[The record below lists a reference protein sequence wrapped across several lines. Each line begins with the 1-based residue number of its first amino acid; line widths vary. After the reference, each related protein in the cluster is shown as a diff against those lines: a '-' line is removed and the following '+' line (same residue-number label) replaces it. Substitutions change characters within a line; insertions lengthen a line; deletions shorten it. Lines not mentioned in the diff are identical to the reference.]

1 MGALKKILYALANSD
16 VKPEF
21 RISYTI
27 KDEESAKSELLG
39 KAITDAKEKAT
50 VLSKKTSVTL
60 KDIQNIYY
68 SWGKID
74 FEIHPMSKVL
84 LSEDCLLSEILSDSY
99 ELEIEPDDIEVSD
112 TVTVVWE
119 IQ

>member
-1 MGALKKILYALANSD
+1 MRLLILMLSLNS
-16 VKPEF
+16 
-21 RISYTI
+21 
-27 KDEESAKSELLG
+27 ESATLLKLRNLQ
-39 KAITDAKEKAT
+39 KASFLEKLLLTQKAT
-50 VLSKKTSVTL
+50 VLSKETSVTL

-68 SWGKID
+68 SWGKIY

-112 TVTVVWE
+112 TLTVVLE